1 MLVGK
6 SGPVLTIVCNR
17 IVSYIRNHVRNTM
30 NSRFNDRI
38 HLTPEILKLIARID
52 ELKGLWRGSAQLH
65 PHVLNQLKASV
76 IITSTGAST
85 RIEGSQMSDAEVE
98 RLIRGLNAKP
108 PKGRDAEEVAGYAD
122 LLGRIFDNHKTF
134 KLTEGQILQFHDILL
149 QFSTKDQNHKGR
161 YKSADNIVVAHGD
174 NGEEVVIFRP
184 TPPYLVKKEMDDVLA
199 WTHAAVKARDLHPLL
214 IVANFIFEFL
224 AIHPFH
230 DGNGRLSRAITNLM
244 LLQAGYEYIPY
255 VSLEEI
261 IEDRKDA
268 YYFSLRGA
276 QRHHKTERE
285 DISSWIVFLLEVLVS
300 QAEDAR
306 LLIERQD
313 PERLLSKRQLAIFAL
328 FAPKIELAPR
338 EIVLQTE
345 IPLPT
350 VKQVIARLVALKLIK
365 RIGLGRATRYR
376 KS

>member
-1 MLVGK
+1 
-6 SGPVLTIVCNR
+6 
-17 IVSYIRNHVRNTM
+17 M
-30 NSRFNDRI
+30 NFRFNDRI
-38 HLTPEILKLIARID
+38 RLTPEMLKLIARID
-52 ELKGLWRGSAQLH
+52 ELKGLWRGSAQLN
-65 PHVLNQLKASV
+65 PHVLKQLKASV

-98 RLIRGLNAKP
+98 RLIRGLNAKS

-134 KLTEGQILQFHDILL
+134 KLTEGQILQFHNILL
-149 QFSTKDQNHKGR
+149 QFSTKDRAHKGR
-161 YKSADNIVVAHGD
+161 YKSADNIVVARGD
-174 NGEEVVIFRP
+174 HGEEIVLFRP

-199 WTHAAVKARDLHPLL
+199 WTHTSLKNRDLHPLL
-214 IVANFIFEFL
+214 IIANFIFEFL

-230 DGNGRLSRAITNLM
+230 DGNGRLSRALTNLL
-244 LLQAGYEYIPY
+244 LLQTGYEYIPY

-261 IEDRKDA
+261 IEGRKDA

-285 DISSWIVFLLEVLVS
+285 DISTWIVFLLEALVT
-300 QAEDAR
+300 QAEEAR
-306 LLIERQD
+306 MLIERDD
-313 PERLLSKRQLAIFAL
+313 PERMLSERQLAVFAL
-328 FAPKIELAPR
+328 FTQEVEFTPR
-338 EIVLQTE
+338 EIVVKTE

-350 VKQVIARLVALKLIK
+350 VKQVLARLLALKLVK

>member
-1 MLVGK
+1 
-6 SGPVLTIVCNR
+6 
-17 IVSYIRNHVRNTM
+17 M

-38 HLTPEILKLIARID
+38 HLTPEMLRLIARID

-85 RIEGSQMSDAEVE
+85 RIEGSQMSDTEVE
-98 RLIRGLNAKP
+98 RLIRGLHAKP

-161 YKSADNIVVAHGD
+161 YKSADNIVVARGD
-174 NGEEVVIFRP
+174 NGEEIVIFRP

-199 WTHAAVKARDLHPLL
+199 WTQAAVKSRDLHPLL
-214 IVANFIFEFL
+214 IIANFIFEFL

-230 DGNGRLSRAITNLM
+230 DGNGRLSRALTNLM

-285 DISSWIVFLLEVLVS
+285 DISTWIVFLLEALVS

-313 PERLLSKRQLAIFAL
+313 PERLLSERQLTIFAL
-328 FAPKIELAPR
+328 FTSKKAELTPR

-350 VKQVIARLVALKLIK
+350 VKQVLARLVALNLRK

-376 KS
+376 KL